1 MTEVKSHKPRCF
13 FDIEIGGIAAGR
25 IVMELFNDIAPITCE
40 NFRSLCTGEKGIG
53 KTTGK
58 PLHYK
63 GIVFHRVVKDFM
75 IQSGDFSNG
84 NGTGGES
91 IYGGTYEDEEFV
103 KKHEQPFLLSMA
115 NRGKDTNGS
124 QFFITTQPSPHLDNI
139 HVVFGHIISGQA
151 VVKQIEGLPVDRRS
165 RPLQDAKVVNCGEL
179 VPKAKPKEEKKKRKV
194 SVSSESSSASSSS
207 SSESDS
213 SIEEGE
219 VKKEKKTKKNKKKTS
234 KKDKKKKRSTSGD
247 QGEKSDQEL
256 EGLPHPL
263 VTLSKINPDEIPEV
277 PSNRYLYRGEKK
289 NDDADSKKKGNND
302 EDERGREKRR
312 AQIRGRTK
320 SGRKV
325 KGRGSLRYRTP
336 SRSPSRSPTP
346 PHWRYEQRKTISMKE
361 FEHREKERKK
371 RDDELKKR
379 EEERKKR
386 HAEREQAERQKVLQ
400 RELEEMEQQLN
411 IKVPSEN
418 KETNNGTS
426 VPKENENK
434 AEENL
439 SIAKPDKES
448 SGAVDFDLALDYE
461 EDAPH
466 SENEGEIKEDAN
478 VKTIQHSQP
487 KPKEDAESSDDSS
500 GQGLGSD
507 TLEKLRGRSRSELPS
522 PESEDISRRRDSR
535 KGQQLPVTG
544 LSSLAKTYADEEAAA
559 AAAENSKPAAPAT
572 KVAEEK
578 VSAEIVLAP
587 QTKDNNQQA
596 KGGAVKEAVEKDKDS
611 GNHSSKDK
619 QTDRRRS
626 RSRDRRD
633 SRERDKH
640 HRDSDRRRNDRRRS
654 RSRDRSR
661 RDHNKRSRSRSH
673 ERSRRR

>member
-1 MTEVKSHKPRCF
+1 MTEVKNHRPRCF
-13 FDIEIGGIAAGR
+13 FDIEIGGISAGR
-25 IVMELFNDIAPITCE
+25 IIMELFNDIAPITCE

-63 GIVFHRVVKDFM
+63 GIIFHRVVKDFM

-91 IYGGTYEDEEFV
+91 IFGGTFEDEAFT

-139 HVVFGHIISGQA
+139 HVVFGHVISGQA

-179 VPKAKPKEEKKKRKV
+179 VPKAKLKEDKKKRKV
-194 SVSSESSSASSSS
+194 SISSESSSS

-219 VKKEKKTKKNKKKTS
+219 VKKEKKPKKNKKKTS
-234 KKDKKKKRSTSGD
+234 KKDKKKTRSTSAD
-247 QGEKSDQEL
+247 GEKSDVEA
-256 EGLPHPL
+256 EGFPHPL
-263 VTLSKINPDEIPEV
+263 VTLSKINPEEIPEV
-277 PSNRYLYRGEKK
+277 PSNRYLYRGDKK
-289 NDDADSKKKGNND
+289 NDDADSKTKGNND
-302 EDERGREKRR
+302 KDDRGKEKRR

-325 KGRGSLRYRTP
+325 KGRGLLRYRTP

-386 HAEREQAERQKVLQ
+386 HAEREQAERQKILQ
-400 RELEEMEQQLN
+400 KELEEMEQQLN
-411 IKVPSEN
+411 IKAPLEN
-418 KETNNGTS
+418 KESNSGIS
-426 VPKENENK
+426 QGKEEENK
-434 AEENL
+434 AEEN
-439 SIAKPDKES
+439 SSVAKPDKDGT
-448 SGAVDFDLALDYE
+448 GAVDFDLALDYE
-461 EDAPH
+461 EMDAPH
-466 SENEGEIKEDAN
+466 SDNEGEIKEDIATA
-478 VKTIQHSQP
+478 KSEQLP
-487 KPKEDAESSDDSS
+487 LAKPKDNGAESSDDSS
-500 GQGLGSD
+500 GEGLGSD

-544 LSSLAKTYADEEAAA
+544 LSSLAKTYADEEAVGAI
-559 AAAENSKPAAPAT
+559 ENSKPPANQTT
-572 KVAEEK
+572 KVEEK
-578 VSAEIVLAP
+578 IAAEIVLAP
-587 QTKDNNQQA
+587 QTKDNSHHAQ
-596 KGGAVKEAVEKDKDS
+596 GGAAKEAVEKDKDS

-640 HRDSDRRRNDRRRS
+640 RRDSDRRRNDRRRS
-654 RSRDRSR
+654 RSRERSR
-661 RDHNKRSRSRSH
+661 RDHNRRSRSRSH